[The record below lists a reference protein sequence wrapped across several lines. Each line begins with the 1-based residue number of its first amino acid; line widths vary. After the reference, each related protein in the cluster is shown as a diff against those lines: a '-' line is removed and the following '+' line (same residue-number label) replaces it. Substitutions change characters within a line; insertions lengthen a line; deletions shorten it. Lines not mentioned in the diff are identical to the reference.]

1 MPDFVIVIL
10 VIVCLIVL
18 YLISALV
25 LFLLMK
31 RAMGKAYDALIALIP
46 YEKERMEAIIE
57 LKDKLQ
63 ADGYHLSDEMIQL
76 TESNRVLLETKP
88 VDVSKAKNQ
97 TDFLIMYYTKFI
109 KEKKLAKKNP
119 AYETMSEELLK
130 KLHLHDELKTSPYGK
145 YDKAAF
151 LYNSYLGLMILAPF
165 VRKKYQN
172 APIL

>member
-1 MPDFVIVIL
+1 
-10 VIVCLIVL
+10 
-18 YLISALV
+18 
-25 LFLLMK
+25 
-31 RAMGKAYDALIALIP
+31 
-46 YEKERMEAIIE
+46 
-57 LKDKLQ
+57 
-63 ADGYHLSDEMIQL
+63 MIQL

-151 LYNSYLGLMILAPF
+151 RYNSYLGLMILAPF